1 MQFRPVRIPGEMT
14 GWVYWRGA
22 VLISLP
28 FMLGGIYFLSNG
40 TIFNW
45 LYLGSLLTQ
54 GAWLAYWW
62 SRRKKL
68 SP

>member
-1 MQFRPVRIPGEMT
+1 MT

-28 FMLGGIYFLSNG
+28 FMLALAYFLSNSA
-40 TIFNW
+40 IFNW
-45 LYLGSLLTQ
+45 LSLGSFLLQ

-62 SRRKKL
+62 SRRKKP
-68 SP
+68 SAG